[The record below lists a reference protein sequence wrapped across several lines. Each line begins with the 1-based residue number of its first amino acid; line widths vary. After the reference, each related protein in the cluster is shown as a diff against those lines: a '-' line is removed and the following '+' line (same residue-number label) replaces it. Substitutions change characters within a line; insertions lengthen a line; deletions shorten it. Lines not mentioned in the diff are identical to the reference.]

1 MTKTKTSTQKPS
13 THSSP
18 DLTALFIA
26 LGIVVGVIAI
36 GIAFLLHFSDKIVID
51 PCASPCGDQT
61 WSEDYA
67 CPDVCVE
74 VTLHDYLFGRK

>member
-1 MTKTKTSTQKPS
+1 MATKAPTKKA
-13 THSSP
+13 P
-18 DLTALFIA
+18 DLTKPFIVIGVIVGFLAIAIA
-26 LGIVVGVIAI
+26 LVI
-36 GIAFLLHFSDKIVID
+36 HFSDKIIVD

-61 WSEDYA
+61 WLDGE